1 MYRVLLADDEVH
13 ICQLIQHLVDWE
25 GLDAELC
32 GMAHDG
38 VEALELVQKLR
49 PQIVIS
55 DIRMSG
61 MDGISLLEKIR
72 EAGVKCAFILVSGYR
87 QFDYAQKAIQL
98 GVTDYLVKPIKRQE
112 LNAAIEKGIAELRQ
126 WGDAPDA
133 DLPPTQSLEQAPGKD
148 LNALV
153 RVVEA
158 GGSQLD
164 QLSLAA
170 LAEQGGLRLSGR
182 VCAIY
187 GKFVCGEEF
196 TTGTLDLLY
205 NRLHS
210 SMQDAGWFDS
220 SFTARYGNGF
230 LLVGASRDQ
239 LPGLPFLQSK
249 CQAVLSVFAHWI
261 VILGMSEPREGE
273 SFRETVLRAQRAADQ
288 HYFHPGMTVFLSG
301 EEPLPQ
307 TRFEDVVE
315 GWRTLPDAMQV
326 LDGKSVHDLV
336 HNGIL
341 ALGGASSAEEVFRY
355 ASWAVDSMNHALS
368 AFNAA
373 QAGLEGLQ
381 YLHRNEILEQLYHC
395 PTLRSLA
402 ACLCAVL
409 DEKIQST
416 RSIIEQMENKPV
428 RIVRDMVAR
437 RYMDHISLNDAADAT
452 GLNPVYLS
460 VLFKKETGINFKD
473 YVTNV
478 RMEKAKEFL
487 RQGESINRVSELVG
501 YQDTK
506 YFSRLFTRVV
516 GVNPTQYKK
525 LYQ

>member
-13 ICQLIQHLVDWE
+13 ICQLIQHLVDWN

-49 PQIVIS
+49 PHIVIS

-98 GVTDYLVKPIKRQE
+98 GVTDYLVKPIKKQE

-126 WGDAPDA
+126 WGDLPDA
-133 DLPPTQSLEQAPGKD
+133 EPLPAQHLEQAVRKNLD
-148 LNALV
+148 ALV
-153 RVVEA
+153 RVVEN
-158 GGSQLD
+158 GDSQLD
-164 QLSLAA
+164 QLPLTV
-170 LAEQGGLRLSGR
+170 LAEQGGLHLAGR

-187 GKFVCGEEF
+187 GKFVCGEDF
-196 TTGTLDLLY
+196 PAGTLDLLY

-210 SMQDAGWFDS
+210 CIRDANWFDS
-220 SFTARYGNGF
+220 SFFARYGNGF
-230 LLVGASRDQ
+230 VLVGACQDQ

-249 CQAVLSVFAHWI
+249 FQSVLAVFAHWM

-273 SFRETVLRAQRAADQ
+273 SFRETVLRAQQAADQ
-288 HYFHPGMTVFLSG
+288 HYFRPGTTVFPAG
-301 EEPLPQ
+301 EAELPQ
-307 TRFEDVVE
+307 IHFEDVVE

-326 LDGKSVHDLV
+326 LDGKGVHDLV
-336 HNGIL
+336 QNGIL
-341 ALGGASSAEEVFRY
+341 ALDGASAAEVFRY

-381 YLHRNEILEQLYHC
+381 YLHRNEILERLYHC

-428 RIVRDMVAR
+428 RIVRDIVAR

-487 RQGESINRVSELVG
+487 RQGESINHVSELVG